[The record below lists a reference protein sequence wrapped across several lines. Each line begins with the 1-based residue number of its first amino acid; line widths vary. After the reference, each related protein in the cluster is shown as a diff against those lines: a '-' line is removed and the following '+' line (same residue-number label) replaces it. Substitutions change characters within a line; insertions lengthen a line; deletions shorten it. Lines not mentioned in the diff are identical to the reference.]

1 MENKDKSPLE
11 EILSEISG
19 GRSAFPIAKHFVLV
33 TLPSLCYA
41 GKRKMPQMKLGRR
54 RFVMKNRAIESEKK
68 ETRIAIIG
76 IIVSDT
82 EASERINELLHQ
94 YSQYVVGRMGIP
106 YREKG
111 VSVISVVVDAS
122 EDVIGAL
129 SGKLGMVKGI
139 STKTI
144 YSKA

>member
-1 MENKDKSPLE
+1 
-11 EILSEISG
+11 
-19 GRSAFPIAKHFVLV
+19 
-33 TLPSLCYA
+33 
-41 GKRKMPQMKLGRR
+41 
-54 RFVMKNRAIESEKK
+54 MKNRAIESEKK

-129 SGKLGMVKGI
+129 SGKLGMGKGI

>member
-1 MENKDKSPLE
+1 
-11 EILSEISG
+11 
-19 GRSAFPIAKHFVLV
+19 
-33 TLPSLCYA
+33 
-41 GKRKMPQMKLGRR
+41 
-54 RFVMKNRAIESEKK
+54 MKNRAIESEKK

-111 VSVISVVVDAS
+111 VAVISVVVDAS